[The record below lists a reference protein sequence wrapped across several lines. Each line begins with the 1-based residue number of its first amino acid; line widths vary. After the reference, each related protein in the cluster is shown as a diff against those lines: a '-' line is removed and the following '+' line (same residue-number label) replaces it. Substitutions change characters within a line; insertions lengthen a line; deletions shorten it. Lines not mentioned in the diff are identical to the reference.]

1 MPQLRLEIPVALRP
15 ELKRDY
21 ECSTIPVDQLAARA
35 GMSGRTFS
43 ARIRELGWLPRRV
56 DLRGHRLPML
66 PPDETAPAATADHPV
81 AADHQEPAGLPS
93 DPADCAALARR
104 IRRAVE
110 QELAEIERVRRM
122 IDPAETAKAEGIART
137 LAALAR
143 TLQEAMRLEE
153 QARAQPQ
160 YSDNDDV
167 PRDFEELRRRLS
179 QRLEALVAEQES
191 EISQRT

>member
-43 ARIRELGWLPRRV
+43 ARVRELGWLPRRV

-66 PPDETAPAATADHPV
+66 PPDEAVPVATADH
-81 AADHQEPAGLPS
+81 HEPAGLPS

-160 YSDNDDV
+160 HLNNDDV
-167 PRDFEELRRRLS
+167 PRDFDELRRRLS

>member
-35 GMSGRTFS
+35 GMSGRTFT

-66 PPDETAPAATADHPV
+66 PPDDTVPV
-81 AADHQEPAGLPS
+81 AETPDHLEPGIVP

-160 YSDNDDV
+160 YSNNDDV
-167 PRDFEELRRRLS
+167 PRDFDELRRRLS

-191 EISQRT
+191 EISQRP

>member
-35 GMSGRTFS
+35 GMSGRTFT

-66 PPDETAPAATADHPV
+66 P
-81 AADHQEPAGLPS
+81 
-93 DPADCAALARR
+93 
-104 IRRAVE
+104 
-110 QELAEIERVRRM
+110 
-122 IDPAETAKAEGIART
+122 PAETAKAEGIART

-160 YSDNDDV
+160 YSNNDDV
-167 PRDFEELRRRLS
+167 PRDFDELRRRLS

-191 EISQRT
+191 EISQRP